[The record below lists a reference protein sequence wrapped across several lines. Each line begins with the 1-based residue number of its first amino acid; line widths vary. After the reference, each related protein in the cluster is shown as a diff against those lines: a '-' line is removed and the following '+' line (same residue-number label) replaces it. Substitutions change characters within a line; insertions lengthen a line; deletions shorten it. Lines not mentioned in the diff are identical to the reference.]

1 MTVDGMRLR
10 LQQHGRPDERV
21 EQDGEPV
28 PSEFV
33 DHVDGVLS
41 DVARGGL
48 VHDAALK
55 GSAVAYY
62 NSRL

>member
-28 PSEFV
+28 PSEFA
-33 DHVDGVLS
+33 DHVDDVFS
-41 DVARGGL
+41 DVVRGGL
-48 VHDAALK
+48 GHVAALK
-55 GSAVAYY
+55 
-62 NSRL
+62 